1 MTELDRLTVAAG
13 SRRYRSQSDDNGHTR
28 EHEQPHL
35 FHGHGTR
42 SLRVAWLLAEMD
54 MPHQTTLVPFPPR
67 LKQPDF
73 LATNPAG
80 SLPFFVDG
88 EVKMTES
95 VAICLYLVEAYGTTS
110 LAVSPAEA
118 GFADYLQFCFYG
130 EATLTQP
137 LGSIL
142 RYRHVEPPERRLPQ
156 IVDDARALFQRRL
169 KPVETAVDRT
179 GYAAAGRFTV
189 ADISLGYALTFAARL
204 GETALLTPAIQAY
217 ADRLWSR
224 PAYQA
229 VMASDPNRDRVIGDQ
244 A

>member
-1 MTELDRLTVAAG
+1 MDMPCDHEKRVRAELGTG
-13 SRRYRSQSDDNGHTR
+13 
-28 EHEQPHL
+28 PHL

-42 SLRVAWLLAEMD
+42 SLRVAWLLGEMGLA
-54 MPHQTTLVPFPPR
+54 HQTTLVPFPPR
-67 LKQPDF
+67 LKQPEF

-80 SLPFFVDG
+80 SLPFFIDG
-88 EVKMTES
+88 PVKMTES
-95 VAICLYLVEAYGTTS
+95 VAICLYLVEVYGPTS
-110 LAVSPAEA
+110 LAVSRAEA

-137 LGSIL
+137 LGSIMK
-142 RYRHVEPPERRLPQ
+142 YRHLEPPERRRPQ
-156 IVDDARALFQRRL
+156 IIDDARALFQRRL
-169 KPVETAVDRT
+169 KPVEAAVGQT

-189 ADISLGYALTFAARL
+189 ADISLGYALAFAARL

-229 VMASDPNRDRVIGDQ
+229 VMASDPNRDRVIGDE